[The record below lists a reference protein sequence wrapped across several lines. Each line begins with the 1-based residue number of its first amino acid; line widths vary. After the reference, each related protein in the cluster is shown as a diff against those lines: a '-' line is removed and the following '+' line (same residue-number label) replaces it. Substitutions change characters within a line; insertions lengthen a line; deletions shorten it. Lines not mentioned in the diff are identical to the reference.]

1 MIKTTQLGWRMLHG
15 LEEVIAVDV
24 IGKAKWYEVFPLFV
38 RAQAVANDN
47 VFAATAVQLPDEGA
61 ADESGPAGDED
72 ATFRVLHEPLF
83 VAGFAA

>member
-24 IGKAKWYEVFPLFV
+24 IGKAQRDEVLPFLV
-38 RAQAVANDN
+38 RAEAVANDN

-72 ATFRVLHEPLF
+72 ATFRVLHEPLL